1 MRQESL
7 GNAPIRL
14 GIIGLSDGNGHPYS
28 WSAIFNGYD
37 VEAMRQCPYPV
48 IPEYLAKQTFPED
61 CIPNVKVTHIWTQ
74 ERKISE
80 DVADASRIEYIVD
93 HYTDMIGEVDAI
105 LLARDD
111 VHTHLSMSIPFL
123 EAGLPVYIDKPI
135 ATNLKILDEIL
146 TYEQYP
152 GQIFSCSA
160 LRFAKEFKIDDS
172 ELTQLGDI
180 QYVEATI
187 GKDWEKYGVHIIEP
201 VLHLLKLST
210 DDCDVQAIDLDDKR
224 IVIAR
229 WKNTVAKFST
239 LGKLPGPVVIRL
251 YGTKGMKELYF
262 RDTYFAFKQALQAF
276 VDGIRQRRYMITHRE
291 MRDVVSIIER
301 GML

>member
-1 MRQESL
+1 MSQKSL
-7 GNAPIRL
+7 ENTLIRL

-37 VEAMRQCPYPV
+37 AEVMRHCPYPV

-61 CIPNVKVTHIWTQ
+61 GIPNAKVTHIWTQ
-74 ERKISE
+74 DKIISE
-80 DVADASRIEYIVD
+80 DVAGASKIEYIVD
-93 HYTDMIGEVDAI
+93 NYTDMIGEVDAI

-111 VHTHLSMSIPFL
+111 VQTHLSMSIPFL

-135 ATNLKILDEIL
+135 ATNLKMLDEIL
-146 TYEQYP
+146 TYEKYP

-160 LRFAKEFKIDDS
+160 LRFAKEFKLDES

-187 GKDWEKYGVHIIEP
+187 GKDWAKYGVHIIEP

-210 DDCDVQAIDLDDKR
+210 EDCDVQTIDLQDKR
-224 IVIAR
+224 IVIVK
-229 WKNTVAKFST
+229 WKNMVAKFST

-251 YGTKGMKELYF
+251 YGTKGMKELCF

-276 VDGIRQRRYMITHRE
+276 IDGIRQKRYMITHCE
-291 MRDVVSIIER
+291 MRSVVSIIER